1 MKLNISAHVFCLG
14 TYAERY
20 VPGGYFEELSIDE
33 MLEIFSKTDGL
44 DGVFQMYPPSLL
56 PRDPVKLQKK
66 LADYNLKVSEVFVE
80 GWSDRKWK
88 NGAYSTTESAVRRD
102 AIKMFKDGMEFAK
115 ELNAESIL
123 FWPAHDGFD
132 YPFQANYYDGW
143 KNLVETLQELGEYDR
158 SVRIAVESKSKDPR
172 QKQYVSNVGKLLM
185 LLNDVGLDNVGGALD
200 IGHSLMAQEHL
211 AESLVCLDT
220 RKKLFQIHL
229 NENYKDADPDML
241 FGTLNF
247 WEILEFYYY
256 LNKTDFEGWQ
266 SIDII
271 SPREDRAKA
280 LQTGVK
286 LVHTYKKLADRL
298 MEHEK
303 EIDGNMDGYHFSE
316 NVNLI
321 TDLIFS

>member
-20 VPGGYFEELSIDE
+20 VPDGYFEELSIDE
-33 MLEIFSKTDGL
+33 MLEIFSKTEGL
-44 DGVFQMYPPSLL
+44 DGVFQLYPPALL
-56 PRDPVKLQKK
+56 PKDPVKLQKK
-66 LADYNLKVSEVFVE
+66 LAEYNLRVSEVVVE

-88 NGAYSTTESAVRRD
+88 HGAYSTIERAVRRD
-102 AIKMFKDGMEFAK
+102 AIKMFKDGMDFAK
-115 ELNAESIL
+115 ELDAESIL

-143 KNLVETLQELGEYDR
+143 KNLVETLQELGEHDR
-158 SVRIAVESKSKDPR
+158 SMRIAVESKSKDPR

-185 LLNDVGLDNVGGALD
+185 LLNDVGLENVGGALD

-211 AESLVCLDT
+211 AESLACLDMK
-220 RKKLFQIHL
+220 KKLFQIHL

-286 LVHTYKKLADRL
+286 LVHKYKELADRL
-298 MEHEK
+298 MEHED
-303 EIDGNMDGYHFSE
+303 EIDRNMEGYHFSD

-321 TDLIFS
+321 TDLIFA